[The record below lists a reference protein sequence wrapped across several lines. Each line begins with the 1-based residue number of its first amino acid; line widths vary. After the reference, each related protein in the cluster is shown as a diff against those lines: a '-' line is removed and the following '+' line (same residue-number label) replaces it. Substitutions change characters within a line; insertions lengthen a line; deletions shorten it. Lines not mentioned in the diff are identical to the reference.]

1 MNLYGLGCRSSTL
14 SGVELHDGH
23 TAGLF
28 LYRVSLVQQKVKRC
42 CSVSSASVFVT
53 FAAHRKTGKACGK
66 NEMSAVLFLS
76 GRVFQSIKTLFLC
89 FASTEHQSRAL
100 PDTQLSYVAKVQFPG
115 GTFHTLPRQ
124 QMWHYCELHVTYHW
138 LPVKATVS
146 QAAGEPH
153 GHARLQYRGN
163 YWIKTVHGNKL
174 AK

>member
-23 TAGLF
+23 TAGLL

-42 CSVSSASVFVT
+42 CSVSPASVFVT

-66 NEMSAVLFLS
+66 NEMSAVYFCPGAS
-76 GRVFQSIKTLFLC
+76 SNQSKHCFLC
-89 FASTEHQSRAL
+89 FTSTEHQSRAL
-100 PDTQLSYVAKVQFPG
+100 PDTQLSYVTKVQFPG

-146 QAAGEPH
+146 QAAGEPYC
-153 GHARLQYRGN
+153 HARLQYRGN
-163 YWIKTVHGNKL
+163 YRIKTVHGNKL